1 MRGAFHAPDAPRS
14 KQQEVLDMKTST
26 RFALRT
32 IALALAIAGSAAT
45 SSIAH
50 AGAKCPNRF
59 FKKVQ
64 VKGIGDTEANAKTAY
79 DDDLAKKIAAAKPDC
94 DKLECEDSDSE
105 SCTFLHTQV
114 KKPKCTPQGPGFKCV
129 GWIRPGCF
137 CQDPDEELK

>member
-1 MRGAFHAPDAPRS
+1 
-14 KQQEVLDMKTST
+14 MKAST
-26 RFALRT
+26 RFAIRT
-32 IALALAIAGSAAT
+32 VALVLAITAAAT
-45 SSIAH
+45 TGSVAC

-64 VKGIGDTEANAKTAY
+64 VKGVGDTQANAEAAY
-79 DDDLAKKIAAAKPDC
+79 AIDLAKKIAAAKPDC
-94 DKLECEDSDSE
+94 DKLECEESDSE
-105 SCTFLHTQV
+105 TCTFLHTQV

>member
-1 MRGAFHAPDAPRS
+1 
-14 KQQEVLDMKTST
+14 MKTST

-79 DDDLAKKIAAAKPDC
+79 DDDLAKKNRRGEAGLRQARMRRQRQR
-94 DKLECEDSDSE
+94 KLHFPAHAGQEAQMHSARAGV
-105 SCTFLHTQV
+105 QV
-114 KKPKCTPQGPGFKCV
+114 RGMDTSGVLLPGPGRRAQMTACAAN
-129 GWIRPGCF
+129 RA
-137 CQDPDEELK
+137 